1 MILLT
6 GASGT
11 LGKEI
16 ARQLIQDKQ
25 DFRCLVRKTSDIKE
39 LEPMSANLSYGD
51 VTDPESLKQ
60 AMQG

>member
-16 ARQLIQDKQ
+16 ARQLIQDKR
-25 DFRCLVRKTSDIKE
+25 DFRCLVRKTSNIKE
-39 LEPMSANLSYGD
+39 LESMSANLSYGD